1 MLSFWLNELKVWYY
15 CWFVH
20 KSEKTRSVAT
30 VRKIGVETESMYMP
44 STWAQRERERE
55 SARRGRKKAI
65 FRSEDDDNELAMQMM
80 GNAHPSM

>member
-15 CWFVH
+15 YWFVH

-55 SARRGRKKAI
+55 RERARGGEGRRQFFGLKTTI
-65 FRSEDDDNELAMQMM
+65 TS
-80 GNAHPSM
+80 